1 MNYMS
6 TPVSKENMRAWIS
19 VVHTYQLC
27 NDTLLERLKTI
38 GLTLPQFDILVQLL
52 REPKQSQQM
61 LSERSFLV
69 KSHIS
74 GLLAQMT
81 EQGWIMRASDEADK
95 RAKLVSLTPAGL
107 IVAKKAAA
115 IQSTVMR
122 AMLAP
127 LSEQQISDVETIMV
141 TVAGALADLREK

>member
-1 MNYMS
+1 MS
-6 TPVSKENMRAWIS
+6 TPVSKEHMRAWLS
-19 VVHTYQLC
+19 VVQTYQLC

-61 LSERSFLV
+61 LAERSFLV

-107 IVAKKAAA
+107 VVAKKAAA

-127 LSEQQISDVETIMV
+127 LSEQQINDVEIIMV
-141 TVAGALADLREK
+141 MVAGALADLRRR

>member
-1 MNYMS
+1 MS
-6 TPVSKENMRAWIS
+6 TPISKENMRAWLS

-27 NDTLLERLKTI
+27 NDTLSERLKTLE
-38 GLTLPQFDILVQLL
+38 LTLPQFDILVQLL

-61 LSERSFLV
+61 LAERSYLV

-95 RAKLVSLTPAGL
+95 RAKLVSLTPAGQV
-107 IVAKKAAA
+107 IAKKAAA
-115 IQSTVMR
+115 VQSTVMR

-127 LSEQQISDVETIMV
+127 LSEQQICDVETIMV
-141 TVAGALADLREK
+141 AVAEALAGLREK

>member
-1 MNYMS
+1 MS
-6 TPVSKENMRAWIS
+6 TPISRENLRAWLS

-61 LSERSFLV
+61 LAERSFLV

-81 EQGWIMRASDEADK
+81 AQGWIMRVSDEADK
-95 RAKLVSLTPAGL
+95 RAKLVSLTSAGV

-115 IQSTVMR
+115 IQSTVMH

-127 LSEQQISDVETIMV
+127 LSEQQINDVETIMV
-141 TVAGALADLREK
+141 TVAGALQDLRMR

>member
-6 TPVSKENMRAWIS
+6 TLISKENMRAWLS

-27 NDTLLERLKTI
+27 NDTLLERLKAI
-38 GLTLPQFDILVQLL
+38 DLTLPQFDILVQLL
-52 REPKQSQQM
+52 REPKQSQQT
-61 LSERSFLV
+61 LAERSFLV

-74 GLLAQMT
+74 ALLAQMT
-81 EQGWIMRASDEADK
+81 EQGWIMRVSDEADK

-107 IVAKKAAA
+107 VVAKKAAA
-115 IQSTVMR
+115 IQAIVMR

-127 LSEQQISDVETIMV
+127 LSEQQIKDVETIMV
-141 TVAGALADLREK
+141 TVARALADLR